1 MEKGTSNTSRGKSTL
16 AVLGMGHI
24 GLPTALGLAEMGWNV
39 LGADADRAKIGQVRH
54 GQPTFYEPGLDE
66 LLRKHLRS
74 GRFRLADDVEEAIR
88 AASVIF
94 LCVGTPQRETGE
106 ANMAQVEA
114 AARSIARNLNGY
126 KLVVEKSTVPAL
138 TGQFLKKTIHRYAQ
152 AAIGGKAGNKQKGN
166 GQPADPSARF
176 EVASNPEFL
185 QEGNALQDFFR
196 PARIVCGV
204 ESERARDI
212 LLEIY
217 RPLGCPV
224 LVTDLGTAELIK
236 YAANAFLATKISF
249 INMISDLCESTGT
262 DVTAV
267 ARGIGL
273 DPRIGPDFLKVGIG
287 FGGYCLPKDLRAFIH
302 LGEQQNVDFSLLR
315 AVEEINQRRIE
326 LFLEK
331 VRKALWVL
339 EGKTLALLGL
349 AFKPGTDDVRDAPS
363 LKLIEA
369 LRQEGAALQ
378 LYDPKA
384 MPEMQRLFPEQEGRL
399 TYCSSPY
406 QAAQGAD
413 ALLLLTEWDEF
424 QNLDWDRLHDLM
436 QIPVVLDGRNFCDPE
451 QVRQAGFEYVGMGR
465 NEQLTD
471 IYLPSR
477 KADGDEQDGHSP
489 NEVLVDS
496 TPSLDQPLPPGEGNG
511 LGAGDSHAAPSAVP
525 VSPNLAR
532 VD

>member
-1 MEKGTSNTSRGKSTL
+1 MKKGASKISRGASTL

-24 GLPTALGLAEMGWNV
+24 GLPTALGLAEMGWDV
-39 LGADADRAKIGQVRH
+39 VGADEDRAKIGRIRQERAI
-54 GQPTFYEPGLDE
+54 FYEPGLDE
-66 LLRKHLRS
+66 LLAKHLRS
-74 GRFRLADDVEEAIR
+74 GRFRLADNVEEAIR

-126 KLVVEKSTVPAL
+126 KLIVEKSTVPAL
-138 TGQFLKKTIHRYAQ
+138 TGQLVKKTIHRYAQ
-152 AAIGGKAGNKQKGN
+152 AAMGTTGKGQKGN
-166 GQPADPSARF
+166 GRPTDPSARF

-185 QEGNALQDFFR
+185 QEGQSVQNFFL
-196 PARIVCGV
+196 PARMVCGV
-204 ESERARDI
+204 ESDRARDI
-212 LLEIY
+212 LLGIY

-224 LVTDLGTAELIK
+224 LVTDLATAELIK

-249 INMISDLCESTGT
+249 INMISDLCERTGT
-262 DVTAV
+262 DVTA
-267 ARGIGL
+267 AAQGIGL
-273 DPRIGPDFLKVGIG
+273 DPRIGGDFLKAGIG

-302 LGEQQNVDFSLLR
+302 MAEQHNVDFSLLK
-315 AVEEINQRRIE
+315 AVEEINQRRAQV
-326 LFLEK
+326 FLRK
-331 VRKALWVL
+331 VRQALWVL

-363 LKLIEA
+363 LKIIEA
-369 LRQEGAALQ
+369 LRQEGVALR

-384 MPEMQRLFPEQEGRL
+384 MPEMQRLFPAQEGRL

-424 QNLDWDRLHDLM
+424 RNLDWHRLHGLM
-436 QIPVVLDGRNFCDPE
+436 QLPIILDGRNLCDPD
-451 QVRQAGFEYVGMGR
+451 QVRQAGFEYMGIGR
-465 NEQLTD
+465 NEGSTRL
-471 IYLPSR
+471 YLPGQRAHRGQQEGRSR
-477 KADGDEQDGHSP
+477 AKFP
-489 NEVLVDS
+489 VDLTQALEEPS
-496 TPSLDQPLPPGEGNG
+496 TPGRGNG
-511 LGAGDSHAAPSAVP
+511 SGDGQGRAAPGNLRVR
-525 VSPNLAR
+525 PNVAR

>member
-1 MEKGTSNTSRGKSTL
+1 MEKGTSNTSRRKSTL

-24 GLPTALGLAEMGWNV
+24 GLPTALGLAEIGWEV
-39 LGADADRAKIGQVRH
+39 VGADADRAKIGQIRQ
-54 GQPTFYEPGLDE
+54 GRPTFYEPGLDK
-66 LLRKHLRS
+66 LLSKHLRS
-74 GRFRLADDVEEAIR
+74 GRLRLTGNVEEAIR

-126 KLVVEKSTVPAL
+126 KLIVEKSTVPAL
-138 TGQFLKKTIHRYAQ
+138 TGQFLKKAIHRYAQ
-152 AAIGGKAGNKQKGN
+152 KAENGQKGN
-166 GQPADPSARF
+166 GNPTDPSLCF

-185 QEGNALQDFFR
+185 QEGNAVQDFFR

-212 LLEIY
+212 LLDIY
-217 RPLGCPV
+217 RPLGSPV
-224 LVTDLGTAELIK
+224 LVTDLATAELIK

-273 DPRIGPDFLKVGIG
+273 DPRIGPDFLKAGIG

-302 LGEQQNVDFSLLR
+302 LAEQYDVDFSLLR
-315 AVEEINQRRIE
+315 AVEEINQRRVE
-326 LFLEK
+326 MFLQK

-339 EGKTLALLGL
+339 EGKTLGLLGL

-369 LRQEGAALQ
+369 LRQEGVALQ

-384 MPEMQRLFPEQEGRL
+384 MPEMQRLFPKDEGRL

-436 QIPVVLDGRNFCDPE
+436 QLPIVLDGRNLCNPS
-451 QVRQAGFEYVGMGR
+451 QVRQAGFEYVGIGR
-465 NEQLTD
+465 NKQFTG

-477 KADGDEQDGHSP
+477 KANGGQQDSRSRIEAP
-489 NEVLVDS
+489 LDS
-496 TPSLDQPLPPGEGNG
+496 TPSLDQPTPPGGGNG
-511 LGAGDSHAAPSAVP
+511 VGDGDGDGRAAPSALTVR
-525 VSPNLAR
+525 PNVAS